1 MIILLSGIV
10 IQSVG
15 CSLPSAGSNVT
26 FEPYTSSAVG
36 SVISYQCRPGF
47 IPEGRVMSVCG
58 GDGRW
63 NPDPD
68 EYSCREG
75 I

>member
-1 MIILLSGIV
+1 MIILLSGID

-15 CSLPSAGSNVT
+15 CSLLSGGPNVT
-26 FEPYTSSAVG
+26 FEPYTSLAVD

-58 GDGRW
+58 SDGRW

-68 EYSCREG
+68 EYS
-75 I
+75 